1 MKRFV
6 CILAVTLLS
15 AGVVWG
21 QQPSD
26 SERRRE
32 PTIEELYLQA
42 PVEMI
47 ILKSQADSETRE
59 MKLLALQNIREMI
72 EDGRVSENDLVVHD
86 ILDSL
91 ALEGVARQLR
101 ENGRLINNFPEVRR
115 TAANL
120 LGRMGGER
128 AKNSLLY
135 LLRHEEEPM
144 VLSEAVYALGQIG
157 LNNREEVSLAIAT
170 VLQQQDIRNPDN
182 NLAYASMLAIE
193 KLAGDGDGVK
203 DPAVFTEL
211 INIAQGNYI
220 RDVKL
225 KAANL
230 LEDLREY

>member
-1 MKRFV
+1 MKRYV
-6 CILAVTLLS
+6 CVLAGLLFA

-26 SERRRE
+26 SERKRE

-47 ILKSQADSETRE
+47 ILKSQADSEARE

-72 EDGRVSENDLVVHD
+72 ETGAVSENDLVVHD

-91 ALEGVARQLR
+91 ALEGITRQIR
-101 ENGRLINNFPEVRR
+101 ENRRLLNNFPEVRR

-120 LGRMGGER
+120 LGRLGGER
-128 AKNSLLY
+128 AKDSLLY
-135 LLRHEEEPM
+135 VLRHENEPM

-157 LNNREEVSLAIAT
+157 LNENDEVSRAVVV

-193 KLAGDGDGVK
+193 KLGTQGDGVK

-225 KAANL
+225 KAADL
-230 LEDLREY
+230 LQELREY

>member
-1 MKRFV
+1 MKRYV
-6 CILAVTLLS
+6 CVLAGLLFA

-26 SERRRE
+26 SERKRE

-47 ILKSQADSETRE
+47 ILKSQADSEARE

-72 EDGRVSENDLVVHD
+72 ETGAVSENDLVVHD

-91 ALEGVARQLR
+91 ALEGITRQIR
-101 ENGRLINNFPEVRR
+101 ENRRLLNDFPEVRR

-120 LGRMGGER
+120 LGRLGGER
-128 AKNSLLY
+128 AKDSLLY
-135 LLRHEEEPM
+135 VLRHENEPM

-157 LNNREEVSLAIAT
+157 LNENDEVSRAVVV

-193 KLAGDGDGVK
+193 KLGTQGDGVK

-225 KAANL
+225 KAADL
-230 LEDLREY
+230 LQELREY